1 MWIKVETIALLVLN
15 LMFILVYKNKIFI
28 IIVYNIRGFHKKT
41 SIPIEVL

>member
-1 MWIKVETIALLVLN
+1 MLINAEILVLLALN
-15 LMFILVYKNKIFI
+15 LMLILVYKNKIFI